1 MLKGKQTVVLD
12 KPVWVESAV
21 SVVGQKEGEGPLGK
35 YFDVIVKDPMV
46 DTNTWEEAESKLQE
60 IAVDKLFEKS
70 SVAKEDVRYMLAGD
84 LLGQLIAT
92 SFGLE
97 KYKIPLFGL
106 YGACSTFGEAASL
119 GAMLVAGGYGDNI
132 IALASS
138 HFASAEKQFRYP
150 LEYGNQRPPASTWT
164 VTGCGAMMLSSGM
177 SGSSGSGEKKMS
189 SGGLGSEAQKMSS
202 GVSGSGE
209 QKLSA
214 GMSGSGQAKPAT
226 AQGMAEPSHTGQS
239 AGKNIGVKIAGM
251 TIGKIV
257 DFGVK
262 DSMNMGACMAPAAAD
277 LIISNFKDLEI
288 DGNYYDKI
296 ITGDLG
302 TVGRKIL
309 LDLLREKG
317 IDIAERYTDCG
328 IEIFDA
334 ENQDTKAGGS
344 GCGCSAVTACSY
356 IMHNLKEGRWK
367 RVLLIPT
374 GALLSTVSYNEG
386 KSVPG
391 IAHGVIFEAET
402 EGMM

>member
-12 KPVWVESAV
+12 KPVWVESAA
-21 SVVGQKEGEGPLGK
+21 SIVGQKEGEGPLGK
-35 YFDVIVKDPMV
+35 YFDIIATDPMV

-60 IAVDKLFEKS
+60 MAVDKLLEKS
-70 SVAKEDVRYMLAGD
+70 ALEKEDVRYMLAGD

-97 KYKIPLFGL
+97 KYKIPIFGL
-106 YGACSTFGEAASL
+106 YGACSTFGEAVGL
-119 GAMLVAGGYGDNI
+119 GAMLVAAGYGDNI

-138 HFASAEKQFRYP
+138 HFASAEKQFRFP

-164 VTGCGAMMLSSGM
+164 VTGCGAMMLSSEKCGVKV
-177 SGSSGSGEKKMS
+177 SSGQTAGGTTAGTAGKNAPAAESTSAGSSEI
-189 SGGLGSEAQKMSS
+189 QN
-202 GVSGSGE
+202 
-209 QKLSA
+209 
-214 GMSGSGQAKPAT
+214 
-226 AQGMAEPSHTGQS
+226 
-239 AGKNIGVKIAGM
+239 AGKNIGVKVAGM
-251 TIGKIV
+251 TTGKIV

-302 TVGRKIL
+302 TVGRQIL

-328 IEIFDA
+328 IEIFDG

-402 EGMM
+402 EGM